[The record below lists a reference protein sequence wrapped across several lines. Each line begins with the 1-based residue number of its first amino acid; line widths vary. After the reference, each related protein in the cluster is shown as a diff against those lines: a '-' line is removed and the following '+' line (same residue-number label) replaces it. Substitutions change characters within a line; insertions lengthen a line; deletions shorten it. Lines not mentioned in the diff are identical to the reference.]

1 MVEQRLKTKLIN
13 GHSGPDLIHTN
24 DKIVDFF
31 YEHLDEYGDT
41 KEDILRAID
50 YAIERGGF
58 TLIGLDDDGEEIV
71 STVVVNETHMGGYI
85 PENILVYIATHK
97 EHRGKGLGKQMMEY
111 AIKLCVGDIALHVEP
126 ENPALHLYKKMG
138 FENKYLE
145 MRLKRK

>member
-24 DKIVDFF
+24 DKIVDFL

-58 TLIGLDDDGEEIV
+58 GLIGLDDDGE
-71 STVVVNETHMGGYI
+71 
-85 PENILVYIATHK
+85 
-97 EHRGKGLGKQMMEY
+97 
-111 AIKLCVGDIALHVEP
+111 
-126 ENPALHLYKKMG
+126 
-138 FENKYLE
+138 
-145 MRLKRK
+145 